1 MTVVVGWTSD
11 ARGHAALVRGAEE
24 ARVHGEA
31 LLVVN
36 ATSGTATVDD
46 RFAGADAVD
55 QVQALLASLGVQG
68 EVRQPVV
75 RDVTEALLEIAE
87 EVDASL
93 LVIGIRHRS
102 PVGKLLMG
110 STAQRILLDAR
121 CPVLAVKATE
131 GSGA

>member
-1 MTVVVGWTSD
+1 MTVVVGWTPD
-11 ARGHAALVRGAEE
+11 ARGRAALVRAAEE
-24 ARVHGEA
+24 ARAHGEA

-36 ATSGTATVDD
+36 ATSGTSAVDD
-46 RFAGADAVD
+46 RFAGESDVSE
-55 QVQALLASLGVQG
+55 VQALLTSLGVEA

-75 RDVTEALLEIAE
+75 RDIPDALLTVAE
-87 EVDASL
+87 EVDASV

-121 CPVLAVKATE
+121 CPVLAVKAIE
-131 GSGA
+131 ASGR

>member
-55 QVQALLASLGVQG
+55 QVQALLASLGVEG

-75 RDVTEALLEIAE
+75 RDVTDALLEIAE
-87 EVDASL
+87 EVDASV
-93 LVIGIRHRS
+93 LVIGVRHRS

-121 CPVLAVKATE
+121 CPVLAVKAAE
-131 GSGA
+131 GSGS